1 MKLCVALMLGAVSLF
16 APGTASAQTSIGR
29 PVLSP
34 YLNLLQ
40 AGQPPGVNLYGIVRP
55 EIEFRSSIQRL
66 QQQVQTNQQAID
78 VQSTTALPTTGH
90 FAGFMT
96 QGVYFQS
103 FTGGAAGGSFG
114 TVGGTGMG
122 TGTGARQLTAPTSP
136 RSGR

>member
-1 MKLCVALMLGAVSLF
+1 M
-16 APGTASAQTSIGR
+16 GR

-40 AGQPPGVNLYGIVRP
+40 NGQPPGVNLYGIVRP

-78 VQSTTALPTTGH
+78 VQNTTVLPTTGH

-96 QGVYFQS
+96 QGAYFQS

-122 TGTGARQLTAPTSP
+122 TGTGTGARAPTTSSPP

>member
-1 MKLCVALMLGAVSLF
+1 MKYCVALVLGAVSLI
-16 APGTASAQTSIGR
+16 APGAASAQATLNR
-29 PVLSP
+29 PALSP

-40 AGQPPGVNLYGIVRP
+40 AGQSPGVNLYGIVRP

-78 VQSTTALPTTGH
+78 VQSTTTLPTTGH

-96 QGVYFQS
+96 QGTYFQS

-114 TVGGTGMG
+114 TAGGMG
-122 TGTGARQLTAPTSP
+122 TGTGTGARPQTPTTAPRGS
-136 RSGR
+136 R